1 MRRILICLAGLLL
14 RATSAVAETSPSDSQ
29 MTQAVLS
36 EIRQL
41 RQDLQA
47 TAATIQRVQ
56 IVLYRIQ
63 AQENQLDR
71 ATQRLEMTRD
81 VCKGTE
87 MQGKQFAT
95 QIEQTESAKRSA
107 QNASD
112 RQAAEEMLAR
122 LRSSAEMLASEARD
136 CQGNQ
141 VDAEIQVRAEQAK
154 MSELQDQLER
164 LDKVLA
170 GDKQVIRNVVE

>member
-1 MRRILICLAGLLL
+1 MRRILICLTGLLL
-14 RATSAVAETSPSDSQ
+14 RATSVVAQATPSDSQ

-47 TAATIQRVQ
+47 TAAIMQRVQ
-56 IVLYRIQ
+56 IVLYRLQ
-63 AQENQLDR
+63 AQESQLDR
-71 ATQRLEMTRD
+71 ATQRFETARD
-81 VCKGTE
+81 VCKGAE
-87 MQGKQFAT
+87 MQRKQFAA
-95 QIEQTESAKRSA
+95 QIEQAESAKRSA

-112 RQAAEEMLAR
+112 RQAAEETLAR
-122 LRSSAEMLASEARD
+122 LRSSAEMFSSEVGD

-141 VDAEIQVRAEQAK
+141 VDAEIHVRAEQAK

-164 LDKVLA
+164 LDKVLP
-170 GDKQVIRNVVE
+170 GDSRR

>member
-1 MRRILICLAGLLL
+1 MRRILICFAGLLL
-14 RATSAVAETSPSDSQ
+14 RTTGIFADTTPVDSQ
-29 MTQAVLS
+29 MTQAVLT
-36 EIRQL
+36 EIRLL

-47 TAATIQRVQ
+47 AAAIIQRVQ

-63 AQENQLDR
+63 AQQNQLDH
-71 ATQRLEMTRD
+71 ATQRLETARD
-81 VCKGTE
+81 VCKGAE
-87 MQGKQFAT
+87 MQRTT

-122 LRSSAEMLASEARD
+122 LRSSAEMFASEAGD

-170 GDKQVIRNVVE
+170 GDGRR

>member
-1 MRRILICLAGLLL
+1 
-14 RATSAVAETSPSDSQ
+14 

-47 TAATIQRVQ
+47 TAAIIQQVQ

-71 ATQRLEMTRD
+71 ATQLLETARS

-87 MQGKQFAT
+87 MQRKQFTT
-95 QIEQTESAKRSA
+95 QIERTEAAKRNA
-107 QNASD
+107 QNTSD
-112 RQAAEEMLAR
+112 RQAAEEMLAN
-122 LRSSAEMLASEARD
+122 LESSAEMFASEASD
-136 CQGNQ
+136 CQRDQ

-154 MSELQDQLER
+154 MSELHDQLDK

-170 GDKQVIRNVVE
+170 GDGRR

>member
-1 MRRILICLAGLLL
+1 MRRILICFAGLLL
-14 RATSAVAETSPSDSQ
+14 RTTGIFADTTPVDSQ
-29 MTQAVLS
+29 MTQAVLT
-36 EIRQL
+36 EIRLL

-47 TAATIQRVQ
+47 AAAIIQRVQ

-63 AQENQLDR
+63 AQQNQLDH
-71 ATQRLEMTRD
+71 ATQRLETARD
-81 VCKGTE
+81 VCKGAE
-87 MQGKQFAT
+87 MQRKQFTT

-122 LRSSAEMLASEARD
+122 LRSSAEMFASEAGD

-170 GDKQVIRNVVE
+170 GDGRR

>member
-1 MRRILICLAGLLL
+1 MRRILICFAGLLL
-14 RATSAVAETSPSDSQ
+14 RATGIFADTTPVDSQ
-29 MTQAVLS
+29 MTQAVLT
-36 EIRQL
+36 EIRLL

-47 TAATIQRVQ
+47 AAAIIQRVQ

-63 AQENQLDR
+63 AQQNQLDH
-71 ATQRLEMTRD
+71 ATQRLETARD
-81 VCKGTE
+81 VCKGAE
-87 MQGKQFAT
+87 MQRTT

-122 LRSSAEMLASEARD
+122 LRSSAEMFASEAGD

-170 GDKQVIRNVVE
+170 GDGRR

>member
-1 MRRILICLAGLLL
+1 MRRILICFAGLLL
-14 RATSAVAETSPSDSQ
+14 TTTRVVAQTAPPDTQ

-47 TAATIQRVQ
+47 TAAVIQRVQ

-63 AQENQLDR
+63 VQENQLDR
-71 ATQRLEMTRD
+71 ATQRLETARD
-81 VCKGTE
+81 LCKGAE
-87 MQGKQFAT
+87 MQRKQFMS
-95 QIEQTESAKRSA
+95 QIEQTESAKWSA

-112 RQAAEEMLAR
+112 RQAAEDMLVR
-122 LRSSAEMLASEARD
+122 LRSSAEMFASEARD

-170 GDKQVIRNVVE
+170 GDGRR

>member
-1 MRRILICLAGLLL
+1 MRPILICLAGLLL
-14 RATSAVAETSPSDSQ
+14 RATSVVAETAPSDSQ

-47 TAATIQRVQ
+47 TAAIIQQVQ

-71 ATQRLEMTRD
+71 ATQLLETARS

-87 MQGKQFAT
+87 MQRKQFTT
-95 QIEQTESAKRSA
+95 QIERTEAAKRNA
-107 QNASD
+107 QNTSD
-112 RQAAEEMLAR
+112 RQAAEEMLAN
-122 LRSSAEMLASEARD
+122 LESSAEMFASEASD
-136 CQGNQ
+136 CQRDQ

-154 MSELQDQLER
+154 MSELHDQLDK

-170 GDKQVIRNVVE
+170 GDGRR

>member
-1 MRRILICLAGLLL
+1 MRRILICFAGMLL
-14 RATSAVAETSPSDSQ
+14 RAPSIVAETAPSDSQ

-47 TAATIQRVQ
+47 TAAIIQRVQ

-71 ATQRLEMTRD
+71 ATQRLETTRD
-81 VCKGTE
+81 VCKGAE
-87 MQGKQFAT
+87 MQGKQFTT

-107 QNASD
+107 QSASD
-112 RQAAEEMLAR
+112 RQAAEEILVR
-122 LRSSAEMLASEARD
+122 LRSSAEMFASEARD

-170 GDKQVIRNVVE
+170 GDGRR

>member
-1 MRRILICLAGLLL
+1 MRRILICFAGLLL
-14 RATSAVAETSPSDSQ
+14 RTTGIFADTTPVDSQ
-29 MTQAVLS
+29 MTQAVLT
-36 EIRQL
+36 EIRLL

-47 TAATIQRVQ
+47 AAAIIQRVQ

-63 AQENQLDR
+63 AQQNQLDH
-71 ATQRLEMTRD
+71 ATQRLETARD
-81 VCKGTE
+81 VCKGAE
-87 MQGKQFAT
+87 MQHKQFTT

-122 LRSSAEMLASEARD
+122 LRSSAEMFASEAGD

-170 GDKQVIRNVVE
+170 GDGRR

>member
-1 MRRILICLAGLLL
+1 MRRILICFAGLLL
-14 RATSAVAETSPSDSQ
+14 RTTGVVADTTPSDSQ
-29 MTQAVLS
+29 VTQAVLT

-47 TAATIQRVQ
+47 TAAIIQRVQ

-71 ATQRLEMTRD
+71 STQRLETARD

-87 MQGKQFAT
+87 MQRKQFKT
-95 QIEQTESAKRSA
+95 QIEQIESAKRNA

-122 LRSSAEMLASEARD
+122 LRSSAEMFASEARD
-136 CQGNQ
+136 CQANQ
-141 VDAEIQVRAEQAK
+141 VDAEIQVRTEQSK

-170 GDKQVIRNVVE
+170 GDGRR

>member
-1 MRRILICLAGLLL
+1 MRRILICFAGLLL
-14 RATSAVAETSPSDSQ
+14 RATSVVAETAPSDSQ
-29 MTQAVLS
+29 MTQAMLS

-41 RQDLQA
+41 RQDLQT
-47 TAATIQRVQ
+47 TAAIIQRVQ

-63 AQENQLDR
+63 AEENQLDR
-71 ATQRLEMTRD
+71 ATQRLETMRD
-81 VCKGTE
+81 VCKGAE
-87 MQGKQFAT
+87 MQRKQFTT

-122 LRSSAEMLASEARD
+122 LRSSAEIFASEARD

-154 MSELQDQLER
+154 MSELQDQLEK

-170 GDKQVIRNVVE
+170 GDGRR